1 MNMTQAGAAPSSSTQ
16 WATAPSVGDAGAG
29 AAVPA
34 SDFLLALAQMVG
46 ASLAATSGATPVA
59 AEMQGDAQEEPGDD
73 EAAMLA
79 AMPFP
84 LPLTAD
90 AASERTTQFASD
102 GDDPLAM
109 LGLSRRAENAVR
121 DSAQT
126 LASVMAAGDEK
137 STFEPLPV
145 ESAAAVTPAE
155 PSSNRVP
162 VHETATHQR
171 GLHSPVGTQA
181 WADELGTRIMLM
193 TERGQHSASLRL
205 SPEHLGP
212 LEIRIATR
220 DDQVSV
226 WFGAAHADTRAAIE
240 HALPRLREMFEA
252 QGMSLADA
260 SVFHEAPKQRPP
272 TWPVPRVSGVEAGAP
287 EIENRLVPMRV
298 GLVDMYV

>member
-1 MNMTQAGAAPSSSTQ
+1 MNMTQAGAAPAPNPQ
-16 WATAPSVGDAGAG
+16 WATAPAVGDSGGGTTAPAG
-29 AAVPA
+29 
-34 SDFLLALAQMVG
+34 DFLLALAQMVG
-46 ASLAATSGATPVA
+46 ANLAAAPGATPVA
-59 AEMQGDAQEEPGDD
+59 AELQSEAGDEPGDD
-73 EAAMLA
+73 AASLLA
-79 AMPFP
+79 AMPLP
-84 LPLTAD
+84 LPLAVD
-90 AASERTTQFASD
+90 AAPERATQSASD
-102 GDDPLAM
+102 GDDPLVM
-109 LGLSRRAENAVR
+109 LGLSRRAENVVR
-121 DSAQT
+121 DT
-126 LASVMAAGDEK
+126 THVLASSLAAGDEK
-137 STFEPLPV
+137 PAFEPLPV
-145 ESAAAVTPAE
+145 VAPTE
-155 PSSNRVP
+155 PSSSRAQ
-162 VHETATHQR
+162 VHETAPQQR
-171 GLHSPVGTQA
+171 GLQSPVGTQA
-181 WADELGTRIMLM
+181 WADELGTRIVLL